1 MGFFVVRLLVLFPG
15 KNVIIIPEGEKKMI
29 IQKKSTEIPIEH
41 IHANPE
47 QPRKYFAENEL
58 MELKNSIA
66 EYGILQPIIVKKD
79 KNGGYF
85 LIAGERRL
93 RAAKL
98 AGLSKIPAVV
108 KDFDDKDAAFIAVV
122 ENVQR
127 EDLSFIEEACA
138 YRKLLEE
145 YGMTQGD
152 LALKIGKKQSTIS
165 NKLRILTLPENM
177 QEKIIEAKLTE
188 RHARALLKIE
198 DEKLREKVLDRVI
211 SNGLNVKQTEKL
223 IEDVLTKE
231 EIAFRKRHKINYIS
245 YKIYVN
251 TLRNAFVQIKEME
264 KNAKF
269 IENDK
274 GDYMEVKV
282 VIPKKQECFT

>member
-1 MGFFVVRLLVLFPG
+1 
-15 KNVIIIPEGEKKMI
+15 MI
-29 IQKKSTEIPIEH
+29 IQKKSTEIPLEL

-58 MELKNSIA
+58 MELKNSIK
-66 EYGILQPIIVKKD
+66 EYGVLQPIIVKKD

-85 LIAGERRL
+85 LIAGERRM

-98 AGLSKIPAVV
+98 AGLSKIPALV
-108 KDFDDKDAAFIAVV
+108 KEFDDKEAAFIAVV

-165 NKLRILTLPENM
+165 NKLRILTLPEHM
-177 QEKIIEAKLTE
+177 QQKIVEAKLTE

-198 DEKLREKVLDRVI
+198 DDKLRDKVLERVI

-223 IEDVLTKE
+223 IDDVLTKE
-231 EIAFRKRHKINYIS
+231 EAAFRKRHKINYIS

-251 TLRNAFVQIKEME
+251 TLRNAFYQIKEME

-269 IENDK
+269 IEDDK